1 MPRLPRSG
9 PSDGKETHTTIWT
22 FRGIMLL
29 QMVQVGM
36 QSLPLGGISLD
47 EFASMNPDQKGNLK
61 KLINPKIA
69 SSVQE
74 LLTLC
79 WCVASPMSS

>member
-1 MPRLPRSG
+1 MS
-9 PSDGKETHTTIWT
+9 SDSKEKYTTIGT
-22 FRGIMLL
+22 LRGIMLL
-29 QMVQVGM
+29 RMEQVGM
-36 QSLPLGGISLD
+36 KSLPLGNITLHD
-47 EFASMNPDQKGNLK
+47 FANMNPDQKGNLK

-79 WCVASPMSS
+79 WCVASLVSS